1 MVKLSLHLYLRV
13 SYMKLYRNKFN
24 MTGIL
29 DTSKTKHNLFYT
41 LLTMNYFDARM
52 TQQEEKAVRKVYL
65 SFVTKDLR

>member
-1 MVKLSLHLYLRV
+1 
-13 SYMKLYRNKFN
+13 